1 MSELLVA
8 SSAADTPGQGMSV
21 TAGALLRD
29 AREAAGLH
37 IAALAVALKVP
48 VAKLEAL
55 EADNFSALPDMVFVR
70 ALASSVCR
78 TLKIDP
84 QAVLALLPQGEGP
97 RLSAGDVGLNAPVK
111 GFAGRS
117 SAAPFK
123 GAGSRSFVWAV
134 GLLLIG
140 AALMMFLPRGLDAD
154 LSALLKQPETTT
166 KIPMPT
172 GNVAQEISVA
182 VGAEQRVP
190 SAAPAPAPAPAPAAA
205 AAPAPA
211 PAPAAAAA
219 AGVGVELPA
228 GESIKPA
235 GIASHPIVLPSV
247 EASAPSSAPAA
258 DAPSGV
264 LAFKARSESWIQVR
278 DAAGALVLQRNL
290 APNELVS
297 VSGVLPLAVVI
308 GRADATEVFV
318 RGKPY
323 DIGPVSRE
331 NVARFEVK

>member
-172 GNVAQEISVA
+172 GDVAQEISVA
-182 VGAEQRVP
+182 VGAEERVP
-190 SAAPAPAPAPAPAAA
+190 SAAPAPAA
-205 AAPAPA
+205 
-211 PAPAAAAA
+211 AAAAA

>member
-1 MSELLVA
+1 
-8 SSAADTPGQGMSV
+8 MSV

-123 GAGSRSFVWAV
+123 GAGTRSFVWAV

-190 SAAPAPAPAPAPAAA
+190 SAAPA
-205 AAPAPA
+205 
-211 PAPAAAAA
+211 AAAAA
-219 AGVGVELPA
+219 AVGVGVELPA

>member
-97 RLSAGDVGLNAPVK
+97 RLSAADVGLNAPVK

-140 AALMMFLPRGLDAD
+140 AALMMFLPLGLDAD

-190 SAAPAPAPAPAPAAA
+190 SAAPAPAP
-205 AAPAPA
+205 
-211 PAPAAAAA
+211 A

>member
-97 RLSAGDVGLNAPVK
+97 RLSAADVGLNAPVK

-190 SAAPAPAPAPAPAAA
+190 SAAPAPAPAPA

-211 PAPAAAAA
+211 PAAA

-247 EASAPSSAPAA
+247 EASAPTSAPAA

>member
-37 IAALAVALKVP
+37 IAALAVVLKVP

-172 GNVAQEISVA
+172 GDVAQEISAA
-182 VGAEQRVP
+182 VGAEERVP
-190 SAAPAPAPAPAPAAA
+190 SAAPAP
-205 AAPAPA
+205 
-211 PAPAAAAA
+211 AAA

>member
-111 GFAGRS
+111 GCAGRS

-182 VGAEQRVP
+182 VGAEQRV
-190 SAAPAPAPAPAPAAA
+190 
-205 AAPAPA
+205 PA

>member
-1 MSELLVA
+1 M
-8 SSAADTPGQGMSV
+8 

-190 SAAPAPAPAPAPAAA
+190 SAAPAPA
-205 AAPAPA
+205 
-211 PAPAAAAA
+211 

-247 EASAPSSAPAA
+247 AASAPSSAPAA

>member
-123 GAGSRSFVWAV
+123 GAGTRSFVWAV

-190 SAAPAPAPAPAPAAA
+190 SAAPAPAPAA
-205 AAPAPA
+205 
-211 PAPAAAAA
+211 AAAAA

>member
-1 MSELLVA
+1 
-8 SSAADTPGQGMSV
+8 V

-190 SAAPAPAPAPAPAAA
+190 SAAPAPAPA
-205 AAPAPA
+205 
-211 PAPAAAAA
+211 AA

>member
-1 MSELLVA
+1 
-8 SSAADTPGQGMSV
+8 
-21 TAGALLRD
+21 
-29 AREAAGLH
+29 
-37 IAALAVALKVP
+37 
-48 VAKLEAL
+48 
-55 EADNFSALPDMVFVR
+55 
-70 ALASSVCR
+70 
-78 TLKIDP
+78 
-84 QAVLALLPQGEGP
+84 
-97 RLSAGDVGLNAPVK
+97 
-111 GFAGRS
+111 
-117 SAAPFK
+117 
-123 GAGSRSFVWAV
+123 
-134 GLLLIG
+134 
-140 AALMMFLPRGLDAD
+140 
-154 LSALLKQPETTT
+154 
-166 KIPMPT
+166 
-172 GNVAQEISVA
+172 
-182 VGAEQRVP
+182 
-190 SAAPAPAPAPAPAAA
+190 
-205 AAPAPA
+205 
-211 PAPAAAAA
+211 
-219 AGVGVELPA
+219 VGVELPA

>member
-190 SAAPAPAPAPAPAAA
+190 SAVPAPAPAP
-205 AAPAPA
+205 
-211 PAPAAAAA
+211 A

-247 EASAPSSAPAA
+247 EASAPSSAPAT

>member
-84 QAVLALLPQGEGP
+84 QAVLALLPQREGP

-190 SAAPAPAPAPAPAAA
+190 SAAPA
-205 AAPAPA
+205 
-211 PAPAAAAA
+211 AAAAA
-219 AGVGVELPA
+219 AVGVGVELPA

>member
-97 RLSAGDVGLNAPVK
+97 RLSAADVGLNAPVK

-123 GAGSRSFVWAV
+123 GAGTRSFVWAV

-154 LSALLKQPETTT
+154 LSALLKQPETIT

-190 SAAPAPAPAPAPAAA
+190 SAAPAPAP
-205 AAPAPA
+205 
-211 PAPAAAAA
+211 AAA

>member
-1 MSELLVA
+1 M
-8 SSAADTPGQGMSV
+8 

-123 GAGSRSFVWAV
+123 GAGTRSFVWAV

-190 SAAPAPAPAPAPAAA
+190 SAAPAPAP
-205 AAPAPA
+205 
-211 PAPAAAAA
+211 A

>member
-190 SAAPAPAPAPAPAAA
+190 SAAPAPA
-205 AAPAPA
+205 
-211 PAPAAAAA
+211 

-247 EASAPSSAPAA
+247 EASAPSSAPAT

>member
-111 GFAGRS
+111 GFASRS

-190 SAAPAPAPAPAPAAA
+190 SAAPAPA
-205 AAPAPA
+205 
-211 PAPAAAAA
+211 AA

-247 EASAPSSAPAA
+247 EASAPSSAPAT

>member
-97 RLSAGDVGLNAPVK
+97 RLSAADVGLNAPVK

-190 SAAPAPAPAPAPAAA
+190 SAAPAPAPAP
-205 AAPAPA
+205 
-211 PAPAAAAA
+211 AAA

>member
-190 SAAPAPAPAPAPAAA
+190 APAPAPAA
-205 AAPAPA
+205 
-211 PAPAAAAA
+211 AAAAA

>member
-182 VGAEQRVP
+182 VGAEERVP
-190 SAAPAPAPAPAPAAA
+190 S

-247 EASAPSSAPAA
+247 EASAPSSAPAT

>member
-190 SAAPAPAPAPAPAAA
+190 SAAPAPAPA
-205 AAPAPA
+205 
-211 PAPAAAAA
+211 AA

>member
-182 VGAEQRVP
+182 VGAEERVP
-190 SAAPAPAPAPAPAAA
+190 SAAPAPAPAA
-205 AAPAPA
+205 
-211 PAPAAAAA
+211 AAAAA

>member
-172 GNVAQEISVA
+172 GDVAQEISVA
-182 VGAEQRVP
+182 VGAEERVP
-190 SAAPAPAPAPAPAAA
+190 SAAPAPAP
-205 AAPAPA
+205 
-211 PAPAAAAA
+211 AAA

>member
-1 MSELLVA
+1 M
-8 SSAADTPGQGMSV
+8 

-190 SAAPAPAPAPAPAAA
+190 SAAPAA
-205 AAPAPA
+205 
-211 PAPAAAAA
+211 AAAAA

>member
-1 MSELLVA
+1 M
-8 SSAADTPGQGMSV
+8 

-190 SAAPAPAPAPAPAAA
+190 SAAPAPAAAA
-205 AAPAPA
+205 
-211 PAPAAAAA
+211 AAAAA

>member
-1 MSELLVA
+1 MILNAGHSMSELLVA

-190 SAAPAPAPAPAPAAA
+190 SAAPAPA
-205 AAPAPA
+205 
-211 PAPAAAAA
+211 AAAAA
-219 AGVGVELPA
+219 AVGVGVELPA

-235 GIASHPIVLPSV
+235 GIASHPIVLRSV

-258 DAPSGV
+258 AIALNGESMPHPSSVRLVCCCFRPALPRELFDLGGPAAWSLLRWRFSRARGIDPRQHVV
-264 LAFKARSESWIQVR
+264 LVPTEAT
-278 DAAGALVLQRNL
+278 
-290 APNELVS
+290 
-297 VSGVLPLAVVI
+297 AV
-308 GRADATEVFV
+308 G
-318 RGKPY
+318 
-323 DIGPVSRE
+323 
-331 NVARFEVK
+331 

>member
-1 MSELLVA
+1 
-8 SSAADTPGQGMSV
+8 MSV

-190 SAAPAPAPAPAPAAA
+190 SAAPAPAAAA
-205 AAPAPA
+205 
-211 PAPAAAAA
+211 AAAAA

>member
-8 SSAADTPGQGMSV
+8 SSAADMPGQGMSV

-190 SAAPAPAPAPAPAAA
+190 SAAPAPAPAPA
-205 AAPAPA
+205 
-211 PAPAAAAA
+211 AA

>member
-190 SAAPAPAPAPAPAAA
+190 SAAPAPAPAPAAAA
-205 AAPAPA
+205 
-211 PAPAAAAA
+211 AAAAA

>member
-1 MSELLVA
+1 
-8 SSAADTPGQGMSV
+8 MSV

-190 SAAPAPAPAPAPAAA
+190 SAAPAAPAP
-205 AAPAPA
+205 
-211 PAPAAAAA
+211 AAA

>member
-1 MSELLVA
+1 M
-8 SSAADTPGQGMSV
+8 

-190 SAAPAPAPAPAPAAA
+190 SAAPAAA
-205 AAPAPA
+205 AAPAP
-211 PAPAAAAA
+211 AAA

>member
-1 MSELLVA
+1 M
-8 SSAADTPGQGMSV
+8 

-55 EADNFSALPDMVFVR
+55 EADNYSALPDMVFVR

-111 GFAGRS
+111 GFASRS

-190 SAAPAPAPAPAPAAA
+190 SAAPAPAP
-205 AAPAPA
+205 
-211 PAPAAAAA
+211 AAA

>member
-1 MSELLVA
+1 M
-8 SSAADTPGQGMSV
+8 

-190 SAAPAPAPAPAPAAA
+190 SAAPAAAPAPAA
-205 AAPAPA
+205 
-211 PAPAAAAA
+211 AAAAA

>member
-8 SSAADTPGQGMSV
+8 SSSADTPGQGMSV

-97 RLSAGDVGLNAPVK
+97 RLSAADVGLNAPVK

-190 SAAPAPAPAPAPAAA
+190 SAAPAPA
-205 AAPAPA
+205 
-211 PAPAAAAA
+211 AA

-247 EASAPSSAPAA
+247 EASAPSSAPAT

>member
-1 MSELLVA
+1 M
-8 SSAADTPGQGMSV
+8 

-190 SAAPAPAPAPAPAAA
+190 SAAPA
-205 AAPAPA
+205 
-211 PAPAAAAA
+211 AAAAA
-219 AGVGVELPA
+219 AVGVGVELPA

>member
-1 MSELLVA
+1 M
-8 SSAADTPGQGMSV
+8 

-55 EADNFSALPDMVFVR
+55 EADNYSALPDMVFVR

-182 VGAEQRVP
+182 VGAEERVP
-190 SAAPAPAPAPAPAAA
+190 SA
-205 AAPAPA
+205 APA

>member
-1 MSELLVA
+1 
-8 SSAADTPGQGMSV
+8 MSV

-97 RLSAGDVGLNAPVK
+97 RLSAADVGLNAPVK

-172 GNVAQEISVA
+172 GDVAQEISAA
-182 VGAEQRVP
+182 VGAEERVP
-190 SAAPAPAPAPAPAAA
+190 SAAPAP
-205 AAPAPA
+205 
-211 PAPAAAAA
+211 AAA

-247 EASAPSSAPAA
+247 EASAPSSAPAT

>member
-1 MSELLVA
+1 M
-8 SSAADTPGQGMSV
+8 

-123 GAGSRSFVWAV
+123 GAGTRSFVWAV

-190 SAAPAPAPAPAPAAA
+190 SAAPA
-205 AAPAPA
+205 
-211 PAPAAAAA
+211 AAAAA
-219 AGVGVELPA
+219 AVGVGVELPA